1 MARPKGPERKRVQVT
16 LSSEAWDLLTRIAD
30 ALEQPK
36 AAILAELVE
45 ELLPSMGNTID
56 AIKLAKEGQA
66 REAQRLVTNFGAE
79 AVMTLQQA
87 QLEFDRLLTADEA
100 KKRKGKGRGRRS
112 GTS

>member
-1 MARPKGPERKRVQVT
+1 MPRPKGPERKRVQVT
-16 LSSEAWDLLTRIAD
+16 LSTESWELLTRIAD

-45 ELLPSMGNTID
+45 ELLPSMGNTVD
-56 AIKLAKEGQA
+56 AIRLAKEGQA

-87 QLEFDRLLTADEA
+87 QLEFDRLLTEDEA
-100 KKRKGKGRGRRS
+100 KKAKGKGRRKRRGS
-112 GTS
+112 S

>member
-1 MARPKGPERKRVQVT
+1 MPRPKGPERKRVQVT
-16 LSSEAWDLLTRIAD
+16 LSAEAWDLLTRISD

-36 AAILAELVE
+36 ASILAELVE

-56 AIKLAKEGQA
+56 AIRLAKEGQA

-87 QLEFDRLLTADEA
+87 QLEFDRLLTEDE
-100 KKRKGKGRGRRS
+100 KKKGKGKRRRRRDGAS
-112 GTS
+112 